1 MTAMQPESYRDDYD
15 LEPGVSPHLIHALH
29 FMRTCHIAEMANWQA
44 VMTAPARWP
53 FPLAPIPPD
62 RKAPPPAH
70 PDAEDA
76 PW

>member
-1 MTAMQPESYRDDYD
+1 MSAMKPESYRDDYD

-29 FMRTCHIAEMANWQA
+29 FMRTCHIAEMANRQGS
-44 VMTAPARWP
+44 WP
-53 FPLAPIPPD
+53 FPLTPIPLD
-62 RKAPPPAH
+62 RKTPPPAH

>member
-1 MTAMQPESYRDDYD
+1 MSAMNPESYRDDYD

-29 FMRTCHIAEMANWQA
+29 FMRTCHIAEMANRQGA
-44 VMTAPARWP
+44 WP
-53 FPLAPIPPD
+53 FPLTPIPPD
-62 RKAPPPAH
+62 RRHPPPAH

>member
-1 MTAMQPESYRDDYD
+1 MNAMQPESYRDDYD

-29 FMRTCHIAEMANWQA
+29 FMRTCHIAEMANRQGS
-44 VMTAPARWP
+44 WP

-70 PDAEDA
+70 PDPEPA